1 MFPLS
6 SLPTVRF
13 ACPLLPRY
21 TAPSGS
27 LRRLSAGIDSFT
39 ELAITSPA
47 RRLPLALSV
56 LADSVCIFSTVV
68 LFLLLAQPA
77 KHRTV
82 IMMAATVGSVNGLAQ
97 SRHFALVGLQVFS
110 CCIQFF
116 F

>member
-1 MFPLS
+1 L
-6 SLPTVRF
+6 
-13 ACPLLPRY
+13 
-21 TAPSGS
+21 
-27 LRRLSAGIDSFT
+27 AGIP
-39 ELAITSPA
+39 AITSPA

-56 LADSVCIFSTVV
+56 LADSVCNFSTVV

-97 SRHFALVGLQVFS
+97 SRLFALVGLQVFS